1 MKIQFIAERP
11 VGGAWE
17 EQLLSVFLV
26 ADGLMIL
33 VIWAT
38 SLAHGAFPA
47 GLMVYQEGNY
57 PILHLIAE
65 LLMAALALTAG
76 VSLWLRLPWSRGM
89 ALCALGALAY
99 ATINSTG
106 WALRKDPGLLLPLIA
121 NLVAVILV
129 VPYLLHREHK
139 DHDEHYEYEV

>member
-11 VGGAWE
+11 VGGSWE

-38 SLAHGAFPA
+38 SLAHGAFPV
-47 GLMVYQEGNY
+47 GVMVYQEGNY
-57 PILHLIAE
+57 PILDLIAE

-76 VSLWLRLPWSRGM
+76 VSLWLRTPWSRGM
-89 ALCALGALAY
+89 ALFVLGALAY
-99 ATINSTG
+99 ASINSSG
-106 WALRKDPGLLLPLIA
+106 WALHEDPVLLLPLIA
-121 NLVAVILV
+121 NLVAVFLFA
-129 VPYLLHREHK
+129 PYLLHREQE
-139 DHDEHYEYEV
+139 DHDEHYEYDV